1 MNNHSCSICSK
12 PAERKIGVEPEVGQ
26 LYICSNE
33 DCKDQVISQ
42 LEDIAFRD
50 SHQGR
55 SRQNIDYAEWASAVA
70 VVVLIAVCVG
80 AFMYNLLKLV

>member
-1 MNNHSCSICSK
+1 MENHNCSICSK

-42 LEDIAFRD
+42 LKDTAFRN
-50 SHQGR
+50 SHQEL
-55 SRQNIDYAEWASAVA
+55 SKKNIEYSEWASTIGMIVF
-70 VVVLIAVCVG
+70 IAVCIGV
-80 AFMYNLLKLV
+80 FVFNLLRML